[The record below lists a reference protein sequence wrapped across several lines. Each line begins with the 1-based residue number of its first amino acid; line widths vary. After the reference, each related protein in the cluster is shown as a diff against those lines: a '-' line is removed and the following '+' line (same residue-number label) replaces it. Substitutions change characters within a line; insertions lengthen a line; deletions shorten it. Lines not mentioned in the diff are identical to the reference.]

1 MSEFR
6 VASRYARSIFD
17 LAIEMKNVERV
28 YEDMLIIEQV
38 LKENRGLVTLLRNPI
53 IRYDYKLRVLN
64 HVFEKHMDKLTLN
77 FFGLICRK
85 NRAQILLDC
94 TKAFLDLYRSYK
106 GIVRANIST
115 AVKISAQIS
124 KDFETIISKST
135 GKKVELETKI
145 DESLLGGYV
154 LKVGD
159 DQIDNSLKSKL
170 NNLRRELKS
179 RP

>member
-6 VASRYARSIFD
+6 VASRYARSIFE

-28 YEDMLIIEQV
+28 YEDMLTLEQV
-38 LKENRGLVTLLRNPI
+38 LSENRNLMTLLRNPI

-64 HVFEKHMDKLTLN
+64 HVFEKHMDVLTLK
-77 FFGLICRK
+77 FFRLICRK
-85 NRAQILLDC
+85 NRAQVLLDC
-94 TKAFLDLYRSYK
+94 TKAFLDLYHNYK

-124 KDFETIISKST
+124 KDFETIISEST
-135 GKKVELETKI
+135 GKKVALETRI

-170 NNLRRELKS
+170 NKIRRELKS

>member
-6 VASRYARSIFD
+6 VASRYARSIFE

-28 YEDMLIIEQV
+28 YEDMLTIEQV
-38 LKENRGLVTLLRNPI
+38 LLENRNLVTLLKNPI

-64 HVFEKHMDKLTLN
+64 HVFEKHMDQLTLK

-94 TKAFLDLYRSYK
+94 TKAFLDLYHSYK

-115 AVKISAQIS
+115 AVIISAQIS
-124 KDFETIISKST
+124 KDFESIISEST
-135 GKKVELETKI
+135 GKKVELETRV

-159 DQIDNSLKSKL
+159 NQIDNSLKSKL
-170 NNLRRELKS
+170 NKLRRELKS

>member
-6 VASRYARSIFD
+6 VASRYAKSIFE

-28 YEDMLIIEQV
+28 YEDMLTIGQV
-38 LKENRGLVTLLRNPI
+38 LSENRNLVTLLKNPI

-64 HVFEKHMDKLTLN
+64 HVFEKYMDQLTLK
-77 FFGLICRK
+77 FFRLICRK

-94 TKAFLDLYRSYK
+94 TKAFMDLYCNYK

-115 AVKISAQIS
+115 AVKISVQIS
-124 KDFETIISKST
+124 KDFESIISESS
-135 GKKVELETKI
+135 GKKVELETSV
-145 DESLLGGYV
+145 DASLLGGYV

-159 DQIDNSLKSKL
+159 SQIDNSLKSKL
-170 NNLRRELKS
+170 NKLRRELKS

>member
-17 LAIEMKNVERV
+17 LAIELKIVDKV
-28 YEDMLIIEQV
+28 YNDMLVIEQV
-38 LKENRGLVTLLRNPI
+38 CKENIKLIILLRNPI
-53 IRYDYKLRVLN
+53 VRYDYKLRVLN
-64 HVFEKHMDKLTLN
+64 KVFDKHVNELTSN

-85 NRAQILLDC
+85 NRASILPEVS
-94 TKAFLDLYRSYK
+94 KVFVSLYHDYK
-106 GIVRANIST
+106 GIVRANVST
-115 AVKISAQIS
+115 AVDLSSSLKQE
-124 KDFETIISKST
+124 FEAIITKAT
-135 GKKVELETKI
+135 GKKVDLETTV

-154 LKVGD
+154 LNIGD
-159 DQIDNSLKSKL
+159 SQIDDSLKSKL

>member
-1 MSEFR
+1 
-6 VASRYARSIFD
+6 
-17 LAIEMKNVERV
+17 
-28 YEDMLIIEQV
+28 
-38 LKENRGLVTLLRNPI
+38 
-53 IRYDYKLRVLN
+53 
-64 HVFEKHMDKLTLN
+64 MDKLTLN

-94 TKAFLDLYRSYK
+94 TTAFLDFSRGYK

-115 AVKISAQIS
+115 AVKISTQIS